1 MSILDEALICLV
13 GPIDHLPDDGVGFRQ
28 EIKHK
33 IIEAGLKV
41 RFFDPTNKPVGGFKE
56 IGHEKNYAF
65 NLRAEGRFKEL
76 KAFVH
81 AFRRQDLRAVHVSDI
96 VVAYVDPDVHMC
108 GSYNEILVAEQEDK
122 PRLAVIKGGVRRCP
136 LWLFDVFGPS
146 DMFDDI
152 NSLVARLTDIDSG
165 KHPFD
170 PTWLKASVL
179 LEGNE
184 RGCE

>member
-1 MSILDEALICLV
+1 MPILAEALICLI

-56 IGHEKNYAF
+56 IGHEKDHAF
-65 NLRAEGRFKEL
+65 KLRAEGRFKEL

-122 PRLAVIKGGVRRCP
+122 PRLVVIKGGVKRCP
-136 LWLFDVFGPS
+136 LWLFDVF
-146 DMFDDI
+146 DTEHMFDTIDD
-152 NSLVARLTDIDSG
+152 LVRHLVRIDSG
-165 KHPFD
+165 EVQFD
-170 PTWLKASVL
+170 PTWMKAVVFLK
-179 LEGNE
+179 G
-184 RGCE
+184 